1 MVVMGPV
8 PRGVGPTPAT
18 GSGRARP
25 IMTNLINLTAI
36 ILWFYGLLSV
46 AVVIVR
52 RHRQQRLP
60 RPAPS
65 ASA

>member
-1 MVVMGPV
+1 
-8 PRGVGPTPAT
+8 
-18 GSGRARP
+18 
-25 IMTNLINLTAI
+25 MTNLINLTAI